1 MVRNIAHPTASA
13 VAAIAGLA
21 AAAALLTG
29 CIAPQPA
36 DWSIDVRYV
45 DLDAGSCLG
54 GSYDADGAPQTDVFD
69 LGAEYFLAV
78 DCARPHRAQVVGVVE
93 IPASAQWDD
102 FGTAQG
108 PSLDEA
114 GDWLDAACLAYGALV
129 ENHLEREGI
138 PRSLDVSP
146 SYGVLGDP
154 VLGTCIAH
162 ASDFAEI
169 PGGGIDIDAML
180 AGTDEG
186 FDAELRGTAG
196 DWLADPLDGPVS
208 TFWATL
214 DPFTCVADY
223 RGPDE
228 EFYDTI
234 ACALPHVAQ
243 FLGWV
248 RMPDDWRSY
257 RSDEEAAAIVTARC
271 EQIRAAIAS
280 APGSPVPDIV
290 VDGSTVGAAVV
301 IYGRNLAQ
309 CWAHLPDLAP
319 LPGDLRDV
327 AQPPAPA
334 ADPEPAPEPDSG
346 SEG

>member
-1 MVRNIAHPTASA
+1 MVRSIAHPIASVVA
-13 VAAIAGLA
+13 ATAAIAA
-21 AAAALLTG
+21 AAVLLTG
-29 CIAPQPA
+29 CVAPPPA

-45 DLDAGSCLG
+45 DLDAGSCLA
-54 GSYDADGAPQTDVFD
+54 GSYDGENTLQTDTFD
-69 LGAEYFLAV
+69 LNAEYFLAV

-93 IPASAQWDD
+93 IPASEQWDD
-102 FGTAQG
+102 FGTAEG

-114 GDWLDAACLAYGALV
+114 GDWLAAACLAYGALV
-129 ENHLEREGI
+129 ENHLERNGI
-138 PRSLDVSP
+138 PRSLVVSP

-154 VLGTCIAH
+154 VLGTCLAH
-162 ASDFAEI
+162 ASDFEEI
-169 PGGGIDIDAML
+169 PGGGIDVDAML
-180 AGTDEG
+180 DSPEEG

-214 DPFTCVADY
+214 DPFTCVAAY
-223 RGPDE
+223 PGPDE
-228 EFYDTI
+228 EYYDTI

-257 RSDEEAAAIVTARC
+257 RSDEEAAALVTARC
-271 EQIRAAIAS
+271 EQLRAAIAG

-290 VDGSTVGAAVV
+290 VDSSTVSAAVV

-309 CWAHLPDLAP
+309 CWAHLPDLAE
-319 LPGDLRDV
+319 LPGDLRDL
-327 AQPPAPA
+327 AQPPPPA
-334 ADPEPAPEPDSG
+334 ASEPPASEPETS
-346 SEG
+346 